1 MANRKISNKEEGDMG
16 QLGGFSLAIHLA
28 IILLSAIL
36 MGLDKLVKAAL
47 FIFLKDWRD

>member
-1 MANRKISNKEEGDMG
+1 MG